1 MPLEVYHRKIFRRAL
16 CPSNELRKGKKI
28 SEKDL
33 VCLRPNRGI
42 DARDYKEVVG
52 KKVIKKVC
60 KNQELSKN
68 DFI

>member
-1 MPLEVYHRKIFRRAL
+1 
-16 CPSNELRKGKKI
+16 LRKGKKI